1 MLGKKRGRLTAI
13 VINIFGTILTLYL
26 LMQFYSAF
34 YALTII
40 LFSLSVSATQCKSR
54 LKITMPVLMLNLS
67 VVGIGTPAVL
77 YLIYAAISSGSLG
90 PTVWIAPVTIGIYV
104 ILSLLNAIII
114 RNLHFMPTEEEPP
127 APCAPC
133 GKS

>member
-13 VINIFGTILTLYL
+13 IINIFGTILTIYL

-54 LKITMPVLMLNLS
+54 LKITKTVLILNLCM
-67 VVGIGTPAVL
+67 VCVGAPAML
-77 YLIYAAISSGSLG
+77 YMIYAAFSSGSLG
-90 PTVWIAPVTIGIYV
+90 PSAWIDPVTIGIYIV
-104 ILSLLNAIII
+104 ISLLNAVII
-114 RNLHFMPTEEEPP
+114 RNLHFVETTEPP
-127 APCAPC
+127 PSPWD
-133 GKS
+133 